1 MNALFPLR
9 RCLVSLAL
17 ASCWCVVHAT
27 PARAADD
34 MLVHGRFGTTT
45 LYRPAAAVTSVALF
59 VSGDGGWN
67 TGVIDMAR
75 ALADHGALVIGI
87 DIRHYLAELAQ
98 ARSTCVSFAG
108 DFEDLAHAAELD
120 ARLEQYLV
128 PVLVGYSSGASLIY
142 GVLAQAPSGTFAGA
156 LSLGFSPDLGLA
168 GPPCR
173 GTGLEYD
180 TGKDGAIVFRPSAT
194 MPAPWIALQGQLDQV
209 VSPAVTARYVAQTPQ
224 ARLVELP
231 EVGHGYS
238 KPQHWLT
245 QYLASYATLAT
256 AAPPG
261 VPEKVQGASPQD
273 SIADLPAVVVPASA
287 ATADVMHADS
297 VVLLL
302 TGDGGWA
309 GLDRDLAAEFAA
321 RGVPVLA
328 LSSLKYFWRARPP
341 EQAALDIARLARY
354 AVEKFRR
361 SRVIF
366 VGYSFGA
373 DVLPFI
379 VNRLPDDVA
388 ARAASL
394 HLLGLSTRADFEIH
408 VADWWNHDDGERGQ
422 RVAPEIE
429 RLPAAIPKQC
439 YFGRGEDDDLCAS
452 QTFTGMSRVEVGS
465 GHHFGGDA
473 AQLVTKILGLPA
485 RTG

>member
-1 MNALFPLR
+1 MSGPFTRHRL
-9 RCLVSLAL
+9 LAL
-17 ASCWCVVHAT
+17 LAIASCAVHPT
-27 PARAADD
+27 PIRAADD
-34 MLVHGRFGTTT
+34 TFVHGRFGTTT

-87 DIRHYLAELAQ
+87 DIRHYLAELAR

-120 ARLEQYLV
+120 ARLDQYLV
-128 PVLVGYSSGASLIY
+128 PVLVGYSSGASLVY
-142 GVLAQAPSGTFAGA
+142 AVLAQAPPGTFAGG

-173 GTGLEYD
+173 GSGLEYD
-180 TGKDGAIVFRPSAT
+180 AGKDGAIVFRPSAT

-238 KPQHWLT
+238 KPQHWMT
-245 QYLASYATLAT
+245 QYLASYDALTEASRPPAS
-256 AAPPG
+256 AASTPS
-261 VPEKVQGASPQD
+261 SPTQD
-273 SIADLPAVVVPASA
+273 SIADLPAVVVPASTV
-287 ATADVMHADS
+287 TADAAHADS
-297 VVLLL
+297 IVVLL

-309 GLDRDLAAEFAA
+309 GLDRDLAAEFAT

-341 EQAALDIARLARY
+341 EQAALDVARLARY
-354 AVEKFRR
+354 ALEKFHR

-379 VNRLPDDVA
+379 INRLPDDIV

-408 VADWWNHDDGERGQ
+408 VAEWWNHGASDRGQ

-439 YFGRGEDDDLCAS
+439 YFGRGEEDDLCAS
-452 QTFTGMSRVEVGS
+452 QSLTGMSSVEVGD

-473 AQLVTKILGLPA
+473 AQLVTRILGLPA
-485 RTG
+485 RAG